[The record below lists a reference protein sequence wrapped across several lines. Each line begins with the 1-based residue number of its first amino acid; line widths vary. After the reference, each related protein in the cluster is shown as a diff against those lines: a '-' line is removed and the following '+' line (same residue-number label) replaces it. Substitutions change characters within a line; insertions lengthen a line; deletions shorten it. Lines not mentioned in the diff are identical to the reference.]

1 MNYLYAL
8 PVVYLFILARNKLHL
23 FLVINLHDDHYMTSI
38 RTMPLKLTG
47 MTFVTF
53 T

>member
-1 MNYLYAL
+1 MK
-8 PVVYLFILARNKLHL
+8 IHL
-23 FLVINLHDDHYMTSI
+23 FLVINLHDHYMTLI
-38 RTMPLKLTG
+38 RTMPLKLNG